1 MRRLFYGLKG
11 FSGDLWRL
19 SKSDKGAMAGGAIVI
34 LYCAVAVIGPYV
46 THVSR
51 LTNVAEAYLPPSLA
65 HPLGTGP
72 LGQDVLSELVVGTRP
87 IMEVGILAALM
98 TVSVGVVV
106 GLVSGY
112 LGGFAD
118 SVLMR
123 VTDVFLTIPG
133 LALVI
138 VIAGVVRTTSPVV
151 LAAILSMTAWA
162 GLARAVRSQA
172 LSLRES
178 DFVEAARQQ
187 ALPLRNIVGRQLL
200 PNVGPYVAI
209 HFLLDVTGAIYAEVG
224 LFVLGVAPIS
234 GNNWGT
240 MIYLAM
246 GQGALY
252 TTKSMLYLFSP
263 MAAIVILQV
272 AFVFF
277 TRIFDALFNPR
288 LRVQ

>member
-1 MRRLFYGLKG
+1 MRDWLYGLKV
-11 FSGDLWRL
+11 FCKDLWRL
-19 SKSDKGAMAGGAIVI
+19 SKHDKGALAGGAVVL
-34 LYCAVAVIGPYV
+34 LYCVVAVIGPYV
-46 THVSR
+46 AHVGGVV
-51 LTNVAEAYLPPSLA
+51 NPADAYLPPSLN

-87 IMEVGILAALM
+87 IMEVGILAAVM

-118 SVLMR
+118 GVLMR
-123 VTDVFLTIPG
+123 ATDVALTIPG

-138 VIAGVVRTTSPVV
+138 VIAGVVRTSSPVV
-151 LAAILSMTAWA
+151 LAAILSVTGWA

-172 LSLRES
+172 LSLRSS

-209 HFLLDVTGAIYAEVG
+209 HFLLDVTGAIYAEVA
-224 LFVLGVAPIS
+224 LFLLGVAPMS
-234 GNNWGT
+234 GTNWGT

-246 GQGALY
+246 GQGALF

-263 MAAIVILQV
+263 MVAIVILQV
-272 AFVFF
+272 ALVFF
-277 TRIFDALFNPR
+277 TRVLDAVFNPR